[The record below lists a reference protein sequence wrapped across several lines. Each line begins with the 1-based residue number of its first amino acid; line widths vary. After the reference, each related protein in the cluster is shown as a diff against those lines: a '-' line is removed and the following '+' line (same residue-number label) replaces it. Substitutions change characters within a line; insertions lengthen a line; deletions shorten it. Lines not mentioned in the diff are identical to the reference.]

1 MEVSPRSLNSFRY
14 AIFWLGYLIEDAV
27 AFMLRHIRR
36 NHISGFLFL
45 VGQPDISIGKFQSVC
60 HLMVSPTDDCCL
72 NHWFLQ
78 GLHDVVFI
86 IPIICVSCN
95 SSWKNNILTLFR
107 AIWLLWNTVHTE
119 RQDKWLLLFLLIAS
133 FQSRN

>member
-95 SSWKNNILTLFR
+95 SSWKITFSHYLGLFGYYE
-107 AIWLLWNTVHTE
+107 IQFIQKGKIN
-119 RQDKWLLLFLLIAS
+119 DYF
-133 FQSRN
+133 FFF